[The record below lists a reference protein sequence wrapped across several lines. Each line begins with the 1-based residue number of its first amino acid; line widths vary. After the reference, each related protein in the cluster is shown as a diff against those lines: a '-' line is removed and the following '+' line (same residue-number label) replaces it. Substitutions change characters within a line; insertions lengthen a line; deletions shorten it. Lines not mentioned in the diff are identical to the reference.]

1 MIEDYALNPEAIK
14 QIAYRIKH
22 LETSELTK
30 LYEQQSGEIAFILE
44 SELRSRGI
52 STNLKEVMSP
62 YEQFFI
68 DEAKLFDKFRCGR
81 TQEGR
86 DLSIPKISSEY
97 AK

>member
-1 MIEDYALNPEAIK
+1 
-14 QIAYRIKH
+14 
-22 LETSELTK
+22 
-30 LYEQQSGEIAFILE
+30 
-44 SELRSRGI
+44 
-52 STNLKEVMSP
+52 MSP

-68 DEAKLFDKFRCGR
+68 DEAKLFDKFRSGR